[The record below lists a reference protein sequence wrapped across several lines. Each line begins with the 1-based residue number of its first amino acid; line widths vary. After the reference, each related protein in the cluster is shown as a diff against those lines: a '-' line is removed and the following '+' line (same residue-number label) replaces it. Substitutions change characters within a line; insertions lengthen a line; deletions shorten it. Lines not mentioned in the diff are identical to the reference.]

1 MYSGTSDRSSFLTPT
16 AYAPEQDGATTSDT
30 AVQSLLSANG
40 GSLTIAGTDSQHKS
54 TGAGNVNTQGGTLL
68 AQDNAVIACEG
79 AACNEVSN
87 FIQQQMASLGCTA
100 PSACP
105 DYGTLNDYWTATQAK
120 AQGLEGN
127 RWNLFSTLND
137 EYSAGDR
144 RGQACQGVGG

>member
-30 AVQSLLSANG
+30 AVQSLL
-40 GSLTIAGTDSQHKS
+40 
-54 TGAGNVNTQGGTLL
+54 TQGGTLL